1 MKSHESSYT
10 EELRSIISTTHP
22 LQQSKAVA
30 VSNGGLTMERE
41 VHEGMWKL
49 PRYERNLHIYS
60 ITVKGKLL
68 FIMVVSLKYIFIWRI
83 LGINFPYMSVV
94 TWYLGGGGFV
104 LVCWDCC
111 AAVGR
116 LSLAWTAWK
125 LGDLPKHSLLNA
137 GTAVKSLWTRL

>member
-68 FIMVVSLKYIFIWRI
+68 FIMVVSLKYIFF
-83 LGINFPYMSVV
+83 LENPGNQLSV
-94 TWYLGGGGFV
+94 YECSHMV
-104 LVCWDCC
+104 LRWWWFCSGLLRLLCCCREALSSLDCLETRWSPQTQPAKCWD
-111 AAVGR
+111 G
-116 LSLAWTAWK
+116 SQE
-125 LGDLPKHSLLNA
+125 PLN
-137 GTAVKSLWTRL
+137 

>member
-10 EELRSIISTTHP
+10 EELRNIISTTHP

-104 LVCWDCC
+104 LVC
-111 AAVGR
+111 
-116 LSLAWTAWK
+116 
-125 LGDLPKHSLLNA
+125 
-137 GTAVKSLWTRL
+137 